1 MTEELTALIL
11 PSFAYKISFFNT
23 QASNSHGKLHFRPP
37 RVEQTPFFAVRQ
49 VLNNGFIRLMG
60 LLNHSCYG
68 FIWETL
74 SQFVKKEL
82 KSVIAEFFLS
92 CSQNASLQ
100 S

>member
-1 MTEELTALIL
+1 ML
-11 PSFAYKISFFNT
+11 S
-23 QASNSHGKLHFRPP
+23 
-37 RVEQTPFFAVRQ
+37 
-49 VLNNGFIRLMG
+49 FIRLMG